1 VNRIGATAAAALVA
15 TLAAAAFAE
24 ASAPKAFAEASA
36 PRALSTPQAASAEAS
51 APRAAAQTSTR
62 RAQASTPKQAEEV
75 PAPQVERIEPV
86 ERPWGYPV
94 LRIGQSYTLKN
105 GETARHV
112 TVIFGDANIDGRVDR
127 DVVVVLGSANL
138 SSTAVIDGSL
148 VVVGGSIKAV
158 DGAKVNEDLFVGG
171 GGLEAPVG
179 FAPGGHYVA
188 IGSTALG
195 GYFQDFVPWLT
206 RGLLWGR
213 PIVPGLSWVW
223 AVAGLFFL
231 LNLLLNVVFDAPVK
245 ASAATM
251 RATPMSAFMTGLLVM
266 LLAGPVCLLLAVSVI
281 GIAVVPFVACALLI
295 AAVFGKIAFARW
307 IGMSVV
313 HQDEPDNRS
322 QSMRSFL
329 IGSAVMCVAYMIP
342 IVGFVT
348 WALAGVFGLGAST
361 MAFFSAYRRENPKP
375 PRKIKTPAPESTPPS
390 ASAPPP
396 SIPATEGPSPSV
408 AFATAMPAA
417 EEPLYAAVATG
428 AADAG
433 TGAAATELVMLPRA
447 AFVERLAAFV
457 LDAILVIIIVQVL
470 DIHHEEARVGFLVA
484 LAYHISFWTLK
495 STTLGGIICQLR
507 LVRVDG
513 ERVTFPDALV
523 RGLTG
528 IFSLAV
534 FGIGF
539 LWILKDPDKQAWHD
553 RVAGTYVVKVPRN
566 FPI

>member
-1 VNRIGATAAAALVA
+1 MNRIGATVAIALVA
-15 TLAAAAFAE
+15 TLAGFPTGAD
-24 ASAPKAFAEASA
+24 
-36 PRALSTPQAASAEAS
+36 
-51 APRAAAQTSTR
+51 AQTSTR
-62 RAQASTPKQAEEV
+62 RAPKATAEATTPATRAAEET
-75 PAPQVERIEPV
+75 PAPQIERVEPMPDRV
-86 ERPWGYPV
+86 HWGYPV
-94 LRIGQSYTLKN
+94 VRIGQSYSLKH
-105 GETARHV
+105 GETAREV
-112 TVIFGDANIDGRVDR
+112 TVVFGDAYIDGRVDR
-127 DVVVVLGSANL
+127 DVVVILGSAHL
-138 SSTAVIDGSL
+138 ASTAVIDGSL
-148 VVVGGSIKAV
+148 VVVGGSAKAAE
-158 DGAKVNEDLFVGG
+158 GAKIHEDLFVGG
-171 GGLEAPVG
+171 GGLDAPVG

-188 IGSTALG
+188 IGSTVLG

-213 PIVPGLSWVW
+213 PIVPSLPWVW
-223 AVAGLFFL
+223 AVAGMFFL
-231 LNLLLNVVFDAPVK
+231 LNLLVNVVFDAPVK
-245 ASAATM
+245 ASVVTM

-281 GIAVVPFVACALLI
+281 GLAVVPFVVCALLI
-295 AAVFGKIAFARW
+295 AAIFGKVAFARW

-313 HQDEPDNRS
+313 HQDEPDNRA
-322 QSMRSFL
+322 QAMRSFL
-329 IGSAVMCVAYMIP
+329 IGSAIMCVAYMIP

-396 SIPATEGPSPSV
+396 SISAPEGPSPSV
-408 AFATAMPAA
+408 AYASAVPPA

-428 AADAG
+428 QVEAGPAA
-433 TGAAATELVMLPRA
+433 GASDLVMLPRG
-447 AFVERLAAFV
+447 AFVDRLAAFA

-470 DIHHEEARVGFLVA
+470 DIHHQEARVGFIVA

-495 STTLGGIICQLR
+495 GTTLGGIICQLR

-513 ERVTFPDALV
+513 GRVGFPDALV

-534 FGIGF
+534 FGLGF
-539 LWILKDPDKQAWHD
+539 LWILRDPDKQAWHD
-553 RVAGTYVVKVPRN
+553 RVAGTYVVKVPRDW
-566 FPI
+566 PI